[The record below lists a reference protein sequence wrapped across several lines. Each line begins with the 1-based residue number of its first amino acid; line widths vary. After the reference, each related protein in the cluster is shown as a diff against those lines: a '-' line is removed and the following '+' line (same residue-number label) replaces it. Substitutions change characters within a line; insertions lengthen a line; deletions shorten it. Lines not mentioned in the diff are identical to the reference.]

1 MKNRISKIKKF
12 NNQKGFSLLIALLV
26 MAVVLVISLAIS
38 YLMIA
43 EVRLVGAYDD
53 AITAYYAA
61 DAGIEDAL
69 LKIAKGETLSPSGD
83 VYLEDSPTNKIF
95 YNYPQPTTST
105 NVIPG
110 TLNQDESVEVGMLG
124 DDRPTT
130 VYIDWKDTGTK
141 NCAVEWTLITYKKN
155 GNISLPAGN
164 IDKGFYPGNGVPAS
178 YSDSKT
184 GKPSPGIAYFD
195 SSSIS
200 LTQPGNY
207 PNRITLTLKSDK
219 TYRYKLRFKCLANTS
234 AGFTGGTY
242 SLSYKITATDG
253 KMTTGGYTI
262 GSTGTANNVKRKIE
276 VQTDVG
282 RHGIIGVFDYVLY
295 SEQPLYKPTITY

>member
-1 MKNRISKIKKF
+1 MKNYISKIKKF

-69 LKIAKGETLSPSGD
+69 LKIANQEPLNTTTVNLAPNISF
-83 VYLEDSPTNKIF
+83 I
-95 YNYPQPTTST
+95 YPQPTTST

-110 TLNQDESVEVGMLG
+110 TLNQDESVEVASSE
-124 DDRPTT
+124 DSPPTKINISWNSKPPG
-130 VYIDWKDTGTK
+130 IDE
-141 NCAVEWTLITYKKN
+141 ASLEWTLIPYTKDPITNYPEKI
-155 GNISLPAGN
+155 G
-164 IDKGFYPGNGVPAS
+164 KGFYN
-178 YSDSKT
+178 SKT
-184 GKPSPGIAYFD
+184 MVYDDNDTGQEYF
-195 SSSIS
+195 SVSRSAP
-200 LTQPGNY
+200 QPGYSHGLTIN
-207 PNRITLTLKSDK
+207 ITQIGTK
-219 TYRYKLRFKCLANTS
+219 TVYFKLRVKCLAKADS
-234 AGFTGGTY
+234 GPYQEGKFQI
-242 SLSYKITATDG
+242 SYQIKPLNGKI
-253 KMTTGGYTI
+253 TTGGYTI
-262 GSTGTANNVKRKIE
+262 SSTGTANNVKRKIE